1 DGEVTTPRDKS
12 WLTGIT
18 MANVPD
24 IPVRPVGS
32 GECPNVDCD
41 KINDDSCFESCGNK
55 ATEFD
60 IYGCPEP
67 QQWSLT
73 FDDGPSNFTT
83 KLLDYLDEA
92 DIKAT
97 FCVMGSN
104 VEKYPEIVKRAFD
117 SGHQIAS
124 HTYSHPHLMS
134 LTNEEI
140 IYEVRATEKA
150 IEKVIGVK
158 PTYLRP
164 PYGEADQ
171 RVKAIL
177 KEMGYKI
184 LLWNVD
190 PTDYD
195 VYMLPSAP
203 KKILG
208 SFKMAVGGKDT
219 GLNAHEDPGFISLQ
233 HDLYEE
239 SIDQIPSIIKLL
251 KTKGYVFSTS
261 AACHNDNNPH

>member
-1 DGEVTTPRDKS
+1 
-12 WLTGIT
+12 
-18 MANVPD
+18 
-24 IPVRPVGS
+24 
-32 GECPNVDCD
+32 
-41 KINDDSCFESCGNK
+41 
-55 ATEFD
+55 
-60 IYGCPEP
+60 
-67 QQWSLT
+67 
-73 FDDGPSNFTT
+73 
-83 KLLDYLDEA
+83 
-92 DIKAT
+92 
-97 FCVMGSN
+97 
-104 VEKYPEIVKRAFD
+104 
-117 SGHQIAS
+117 
-124 HTYSHPHLMS
+124 MS

-171 RVKAIL
+171 RVKAL
-177 KEMGYKI
+177 LNEMGYKI

-195 VYMLPSAP
+195 VYMLPNAP

-233 HDLYEE
+233 HGKY
-239 SIDQIPSIIKLL
+239 IIYKDENR
-251 KTKGYVFSTS
+251 KGS
-261 AACHNDNNPH
+261 